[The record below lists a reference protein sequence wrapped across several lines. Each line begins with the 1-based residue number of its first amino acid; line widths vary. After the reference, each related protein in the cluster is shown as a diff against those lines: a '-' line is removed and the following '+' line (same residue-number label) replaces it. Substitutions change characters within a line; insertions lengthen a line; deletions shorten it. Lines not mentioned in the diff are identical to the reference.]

1 MAEGWGSMLLTE
13 RLVLRRWRP
22 EDLEPYVE
30 ICADSEVMRWIGKGQ
45 VRTRE
50 ECARAL
56 ASFERAWEGRG
67 FGLFA
72 MELRPARGLIGFVGL
87 SIPDFLPEILP
98 SVEIGWRL
106 AAAHWG
112 KGLATEG
119 ARAALAFG
127 FGRVGLD
134 RIVGIHQVGN
144 GASGRIMEKLGMR
157 LERETIDPSCARPV
171 RVYEITRSDWQRC
184 VRGVG
189 PRGDERTGS

>member
-1 MAEGWGSMLLTE
+1 MVLTE

-30 ICADSEVMRWIGKGQ
+30 ICADSEVMRWIGRGQ

-56 ASFERAWEGRG
+56 TSFERAWEDRG

-72 MELRPARGLIGFVGL
+72 MELRAARGLIGFVGL

-127 FGRVGLD
+127 FGQVGLD
-134 RIVGIHQVGN
+134 RIVSIHQVGN

-157 LERETIDPSCARPV
+157 LERQTIDSSCARPV
-171 RVYEITRSDWQRC
+171 RVYEITRSDWERSASRVQ
-184 VRGVG
+184 
-189 PRGDERTGS
+189 PTAASDERGRDLSTR

>member
-1 MAEGWGSMLLTE
+1 MLVTE

-22 EDLEPYVE
+22 EDLDPYVE

-45 VRTRE
+45 VRTRGE
-50 ECARAL
+50 WARAL
-56 ASFERAWEGRG
+56 ASFERAWKDRG

-72 MELRPARGLIGFVGL
+72 AELRAAGGLIGFVGL

-112 KGLATEG
+112 KALATEG

-127 FGRVGLD
+127 FR
-134 RIVGIHQVGN
+134 
-144 GASGRIMEKLGMR
+144 
-157 LERETIDPSCARPV
+157 
-171 RVYEITRSDWQRC
+171 
-184 VRGVG
+184 
-189 PRGDERTGS
+189 

>member
-1 MAEGWGSMLLTE
+1 MLLTE

-22 EDLEPYVE
+22 EDLEPYAE
-30 ICADSEVMRWIGKGQ
+30 ICADPEVMRWIGKGQ
-45 VRTRE
+45 VRTHE

-56 ASFERAWEGRG
+56 ASFERAWEDRG

-72 MELRPARGLIGFVGL
+72 LELRAARGLIGFVGL
-87 SIPDFLPEILP
+87 SVPDFLPEILP

-106 AAAHWG
+106 AAAYWG

-127 FGRVGLD
+127 LGQLGLD
-134 RIVGIHQVGN
+134 RIVSIHQLGN

-171 RVYEITRSDWQRC
+171 RVYEITRSAWERC
-184 VRGVG
+184 ASRVTLTAGS
-189 PRGDERTGS
+189 DECGREVSTQ